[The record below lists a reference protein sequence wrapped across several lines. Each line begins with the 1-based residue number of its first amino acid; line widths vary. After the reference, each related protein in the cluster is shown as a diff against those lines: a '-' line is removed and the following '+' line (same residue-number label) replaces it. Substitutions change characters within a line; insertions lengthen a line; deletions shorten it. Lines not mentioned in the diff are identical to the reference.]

1 MMTGS
6 IGRLVRLAGVLALAG
21 FTVGCAGQQQGPAV
35 SAPAGFGK
43 DPASRAERLV
53 SYCDR
58 MAKKGEMVTA
68 LGLCARA
75 HEIDPDDPETLMK
88 IAALLTTMNRQQA
101 AVQTYN
107 ALLERHPRH
116 HEARY
121 SLGKLYMESGDVA
134 LASIEF
140 EHAMNSDPKDP
151 RPYNA
156 LGILQDQAGA
166 HDAAQALYR
175 KALEQ
180 DPLNTSV
187 RNNLGLSLALNGK
200 RDEAIAVLAEL
211 AVDTEGSQGSERTVL
226 RNLEAAYTARAT
238 AGPAS
243 QAAPLNVPGNVPDA
257 APLEPVA
264 REPLDEPREDPVAE
278 PAAAKASDDLPPAP
292 ADGAPTPL
300 FVPPAAAGN
309 PQQSGA
315 RSTEPAPRASGPQD
329 SVILA
334 AAELLMK
341 PPAWADFEPGALIGA
356 EPPTA
361 VAPDAA
367 LPQSG
372 ALDDA
377 GLDPEKSDPVE
388 LSPMEMG
395 EPARP
400 GEYSLSM
407 LVTNG
412 GATIA

>member
-1 MMTGS
+1 MMTAT
-6 IGRLVRLAGVLALAG
+6 IGRLLRLAGVLALAG

-88 IAALLTTMNRQQA
+88 IAELLTTMNRQQA

-121 SLGKLYMESGDVA
+121 SLGKLYMENGDVA
-134 LASIEF
+134 LAAIEF

-175 KALEQ
+175 RALEQ

-211 AVDTEGSQGSERTVL
+211 AVDTEGSLGSERTVL

-238 AGPAS
+238 TGPAS
-243 QAAPLNVPGNVPDA
+243 QAAPLDVPGNVPDA

-264 REPLDEPREDPVAE
+264 REPLEEPAEDPVAA
-278 PAAAKASDDLPPAP
+278 PAAVKSSDDLQQAP
-292 ADGAPTPL
+292 ADGAPTQRFMPT
-300 FVPPAAAGN
+300 ARAGAI
-309 PQQSGA
+309 PKQSAA
-315 RSTEPAPRASGPQD
+315 RSAVPEPREFCPQGY
-329 SVILA
+329 VILA
-334 AAELLMK
+334 AAEFLMM
-341 PPAWADFEPGALIGA
+341 PPAW
-356 EPPTA
+356 
-361 VAPDAA
+361 
-367 LPQSG
+367 
-372 ALDDA
+372 
-377 GLDPEKSDPVE
+377 
-388 LSPMEMG
+388 
-395 EPARP
+395 
-400 GEYSLSM
+400 
-407 LVTNG
+407 
-412 GATIA
+412 